1 MGEGCG
7 DRPDVPGQIV
17 CVFAG
22 GGTLRPKEPEEGSLR
37 ALCAAR
43 TEAGEGREAGS
54 QGCCSPPGP
63 SRFAGVCVRQLDGIT
78 SFWKSALPTWTVF
91 RAPFALLLLLP
102 QL

>member
-22 GGTLRPKEPEEGSLR
+22 GTLRSKEPEEGSLR

-43 TEAGEGREAGS
+43 TKVGS
-54 QGCCSPPGP
+54 GGGKLGP
-63 SRFAGVCVRQLDGIT
+63 RGA
-78 SFWKSALPTWTVF
+78 ALPRD
-91 RAPFALLLLLP
+91 RAGLQESACVSWMG
-102 QL
+102 